1 MTCCLSDL
9 AAKTTLI
16 LALYIAQS
24 FQLKHSTKTAY
35 LDSFNREQIDYINNN
50 QNYKIENCS

>member
-9 AAKTTLI
+9 AVIATII

-35 LDSFNREQIDYINNN
+35 LDSFSKEQIDYINNN
-50 QNYKIENCS
+50 QNYEIKNCL